1 MVFQYILRLFLG
13 ALFGVLGY
21 LVSYQYV
28 PHIKVF
34 FVPDF
39 YQFLITLS
47 CTVYGYFALP
57 FAFITYQRMLVGWLF
72 NFVRS
77 IIGDTLQDFYS
88 RLGEEFN
95 SELGVG
101 RKRKEIKDRKI
112 EPILNPMI
120 LDTSAII
127 DGRIGEI
134 IKTGFL
140 AGTFIIPQFVI
151 QELQFI
157 ADSPDVLKR
166 GRGRKGLELL
176 NQMKKLK
183 IQKDKIG
190 IKIVTNDYEKIKKV
204 DDKLIRLAKTMK
216 GSIVTTDFN
225 LNKVAA
231 FQSIRILN
239 VNDLSNAVKTV
250 TLPGEEMDIKVI
262 QEGKEK
268 NQGVGYLD
276 DGTMV
281 VVENA
286 QGLVGQTIKVSVSRV
301 LQTAAG
307 KMIFTDTKKAM

>member
-1 MVFQYILRLFLG
+1 M
-13 ALFGVLGY
+13 
-21 LVSYQYV
+21 
-28 PHIKVF
+28 
-34 FVPDF
+34 
-39 YQFLITLS
+39 LI
-47 CTVYGYFALP
+47 
-57 FAFITYQRMLVGWLF
+57 GWLF

-77 IIGDTLQDFYS
+77 IIGDTLQDFYT
-88 RLGEEFN
+88 RLAEEFH
-95 SELGVG
+95 SEQGTG
-101 RKRKEIKDRKI
+101 RKRKEVKDKKTD
-112 EPILNPMI
+112 PLSNPMI

-140 AGTFIIPQFVI
+140 TGTLVIPQFVI

-183 IQKDKIG
+183 AQKDKIAV
-190 IKIVTNDYEKIKKV
+190 KVVTNDYEKIKKV
-204 DDKLIRLAKTMK
+204 DDKLIRLAKTLRAA
-216 GSIVTTDFN
+216 IVTTDFN
-225 LNKVAA
+225 LNKAAA

-250 TLPGEEMDIKVI
+250 TLPGEELDIKVI

-286 QGLVGQTIKVSVSRV
+286 QGLVGQTVKVSVARV

-307 KMIFTDTKKAM
+307 KMIFTDTKKAAQ

>member
-1 MVFQYILRLFLG
+1 
-13 ALFGVLGY
+13 
-21 LVSYQYV
+21 
-28 PHIKVF
+28 
-34 FVPDF
+34 
-39 YQFLITLS
+39 
-47 CTVYGYFALP
+47 
-57 FAFITYQRMLVGWLF
+57 MLVGWLF

>member
-1 MVFQYILRLFLG
+1 
-13 ALFGVLGY
+13 
-21 LVSYQYV
+21 
-28 PHIKVF
+28 
-34 FVPDF
+34 
-39 YQFLITLS
+39 
-47 CTVYGYFALP
+47 
-57 FAFITYQRMLVGWLF
+57 MLVGWLF

-77 IIGDTLQDFYS
+77 IIGDTLQDFYT
-88 RLGEEFN
+88 RLSEEFN
-95 SELGVG
+95 SDQTTK
-101 RKRKEIKDRKI
+101 KRKETKDKKSESI
-112 EPILNPMI
+112 PNPMI
-120 LDTSAII
+120 IDTSAII

-140 AGTFIIPQFVI
+140 SGTLIIPQFVI

-176 NQMKKLK
+176 NSMKKLK
-183 IQKDKIG
+183 PQKDKIG
-190 IKIVTNDYEKIKKV
+190 IKIVTNDYEKTKKV

-225 LNKVAA
+225 LNKAAA
-231 FQSIRILN
+231 FQNIRILN

-250 TLPGEEMDIKVI
+250 TLPGEEMDIRVI

-286 QGLVGQTIKVSVSRV
+286 QGLVGQTVKVSVSRV

-307 KMIFTDTKKAM
+307 KMIFTDTKKATV

>member
-1 MVFQYILRLFLG
+1 M
-13 ALFGVLGY
+13 FGILGY
-21 LVSYQYV
+21 FLSYTYL
-28 PHIKVF
+28 PHVKVF

-47 CTVYGYFALP
+47 CTVYGFFALP
-57 FAFITYQRMLVGWLF
+57 FAFITYQRMLIGWLF

-77 IIGDTLQDFYS
+77 IIGDTLQDFYM
-88 RLGEEFN
+88 RLSEEFN
-95 SELGVG
+95 NDQATGRRRREVKEKKSEALA
-101 RKRKEIKDRKI
+101 
-112 EPILNPMI
+112 NPMI

-140 AGTFIIPQFVI
+140 TGTLVIPQFVV

-183 IQKDKIG
+183 PQKDKIG
-190 IKIVTNDYEKIKKV
+190 VKVVTNDYEKIKKV
-204 DDKLIRLAKTMK
+204 DDKLIRLAKTLK
-216 GSIVTTDFN
+216 GAIVTTDFN
-225 LNKVAA
+225 LNKAAA
-231 FQSIRILN
+231 FQNIRILN
-239 VNDLSNAVKTV
+239 VNDLTNAVKTV

-286 QGLVGQTIKVSVSRV
+286 QGMVGQTVKVSVARV

-307 KMIFTDTKKAM
+307 KMIFTEAKKAI

>member
-1 MVFQYILRLFLG
+1 M
-13 ALFGVLGY
+13 
-21 LVSYQYV
+21 
-28 PHIKVF
+28 
-34 FVPDF
+34 
-39 YQFLITLS
+39 LI
-47 CTVYGYFALP
+47 
-57 FAFITYQRMLVGWLF
+57 GWLF

-77 IIGDTLQDFYS
+77 IIGDTLQDFYL
-88 RLGEEFN
+88 RLADEFN
-95 SELGVG
+95 SEQGNG
-101 RKRKEIKDRKI
+101 RKRKEVKEKKFETI
-112 EPILNPMI
+112 PNPML

-127 DGRIGEI
+127 DGRVGEI

-140 AGTFIIPQFVI
+140 SGTLIIPQFVI

-183 IQKDKIG
+183 AQKDKISV
-190 IKIVTNDYEKIKKV
+190 KVVTNDYEKVKKV

-216 GSIVTTDFN
+216 GSIVTTDYN
-225 LNKVAA
+225 LNKAAA
-231 FQSIRILN
+231 FQNIRILN
-239 VNDLSNAVKTV
+239 VNDLTNAVKTV
-250 TLPGEEMDIKVI
+250 SLPGEEMEIKVI

-286 QGLVGQTIKVSVSRV
+286 QGMVGQTVKVSVARV

-307 KMIFTDTKKAM
+307 KMIFTDTKKSVT